1 MTMTEVEREAFLKER
16 MTGIGGSDAAAI
28 CGLDPYKT
36 PLQVWAEK
44 TGKIPSAEQNEA
56 MWRGIMLEPV
66 VIAMYRLTTGVPVKQ
81 VPMLRHKDNEFMV
94 AHLDG
99 LIPPNNHDPE
109 PGVLEAKTANSRMA
123 RLWDDPDAPGDRIP
137 QQYMVQVQHNMAV
150 ADLPYADV
158 PVLMADEHQLQFMAK
173 LVESFAGRGID
184 PYVEEIIGNNVFAL
198 ASYLAPESRK
208 VYRVERDDDLIK
220 HLIELEQ
227 DFWDDHVLKDF
238 PPDPSG
244 HEADLKTLL
253 KMYPEDTGE
262 IIESTPDIDHL
273 AGELREVKENKELFV
288 QMEARLKA
296 QLLMLVGEAAGVE
309 GDWGKVI
316 AKWTKPRKNIDWKAI
331 AEELGANPV
340 LIEKHTTVKDGSRPF
355 RTYWKD

>member
-1 MTMTEVEREAFLKER
+1 MTMTIVEREAFLAER

-36 PLQVWAEK
+36 PLRVWAEK
-44 TGKIPSAEQNEA
+44 TGKIPAAEQNEA

-66 VIAMYRLTTGVPVKQ
+66 VIAMYRLTTGAPVKQ
-81 VPMLRHKDNEFMV
+81 APMLRHKAHEFML

-99 LIPPNNHDPE
+99 LIPPTAEDAE

-123 RLWDDPDAPGDRIP
+123 RLWDDPDADGDRIP

-158 PVLMADEHQLQFMAK
+158 PVLIADEHQLQFMAR
-173 LVESFAGRGID
+173 LVQSFGGRGID
-184 PYVEEIIGNNVFAL
+184 PYIEDIAGNNVFAL
-198 ASYLAPESRK
+198 ASYLAPESSK

-220 HLIELEQ
+220 HLVELEN
-227 DFWDDHVLKDF
+227 DFWQDHVLKDV

-244 HEADLKTLL
+244 HSADLQTLL
-253 KMYPEDTGE
+253 QMYPEDTGE
-262 IIESTPDIDHL
+262 IIESKPGVDIL
-273 AGELREVKENKELFV
+273 AAELREARQNKDLFAN
-288 QMEARLKA
+288 QEARLKA
-296 QLLMLVGEAAGVE
+296 EMLLAMGEAAGIE
-309 GDWGKVI
+309 GSWGKVV
-316 AKWTKPRKNIDWKAI
+316 AKWTKPRKHIDWKAI
-331 AEELGANPV
+331 AEELGVAEE